1 MARYA
6 ASPDFQAI
14 GPLHERVHTLAQELL
29 ADARSGLRLVA
40 RNRLADLHIVR
51 RELTAR
57 MAQLMRLMQA
67 SR

>member
-1 MARYA
+1 
-6 ASPDFQAI
+6 
-14 GPLHERVHTLAQELL
+14 L

-40 RNRLADLHIVR
+40 RNRLADLHVVR

-67 SR
+67 SK